1 MLKLK
6 THIKFKYIND
16 QQNEEKLDLKF
27 QNSIAS
33 MTAHSI
39 DEVQT
44 LVDKA
49 TYYHQQGY
57 YVVMTLPYESA
68 PAFDETLEVHKADGH
83 YGSMQVYDQP
93 VAQFDYDVKNDDT
106 DENMDWQTTN
116 SDAELAHHIHTIQDE
131 IRLGNTYQVN
141 YTTRLT
147 AQSIQDGYAYFQ
159 SLTAESHGD
168 YEAYIEHDDETIISI
183 SPELFFQFG
192 RHQHLEHTLLTKP
205 MKGTIAR
212 GGSLTEDEENLT
224 TLKHSKKDRAENVM
238 IVDLLRNDLSKI
250 SKVGTVETIDLF
262 KIEKYKTVYQMT
274 STVRSQLKDRL
285 SLFNVLQALFPCGS
299 ITGAPKESTMR
310 IIKNL
315 EKTAR
320 GIYCGAIG
328 LLLPDGRMIFNVPI
342 RTIHNNEKR
351 AIYGVGSGI
360 TIDSNAEAEIEEFNM
375 KTKILEKRKVNL
387 IETMRIQD
395 GRVQRRREHT
405 ERISKSAEA
414 LQIPIELEKWDN
426 ILDETEK
433 SHIDRPYKLRIELTH
448 EGEFNVDTTALV
460 DSTKP
465 LTAKLKQ
472 AQPVSSIYI
481 KNKTTERHH
490 FKHEHETDV
499 VLYYND
505 KNEITEFDIGNVVIK
520 DGESFIT
527 PPYNEQIL
535 NGCMRQQL
543 LASGVIKEQAIDKE
557 TLLNNIKNHK
567 YEVFMINSLR
577 EWTKIDLKF

>member
-147 AQSIQDGYAYFQ
+147 AQSIQDGYAYFK
-159 SLTAESHGD
+159 SLTADSHGD

-414 LQIPIELEKWDN
+414 LQIPIELKKWDN

>member
-1 MLKLK
+1 MK

-147 AQSIQDGYAYFQ
+147 AQSIQDGYAYFK

-342 RTIHNNEKR
+342 RTIYNNEKR

-433 SHIDRPYKLRIELTH
+433 SHMDRLYKLRIELTH

>member
-1 MLKLK
+1 MK

-147 AQSIQDGYAYFQ
+147 AQSIQDGYAYFK
-159 SLTAESHGD
+159 SLTADSHGD

-414 LQIPIELEKWDN
+414 LQIPIELKKWDN

>member
-557 TLLNNIKNHK
+557 TLLNNTINHK

>member
-147 AQSIQDGYAYFQ
+147 AQSIQDGYAYFK

-342 RTIHNNEKR
+342 RTIYNNEKR

-433 SHIDRPYKLRIELTH
+433 SHMDRLYKLRIELTH

>member
-93 VAQFDYDVKNDDT
+93 VAQFDYDVENDDT

-147 AQSIQDGYAYFQ
+147 AQSIQDGYAYFK

-274 STVRSQLKDRL
+274 STVRSQLKDKL

-328 LLLPDGRMIFNVPI
+328 LLLPDGRMIFNVSI

-414 LQIPIELEKWDN
+414 LQIPIELKKWDN
-426 ILDETEK
+426 ILVETEK

-490 FKHEHETDV
+490 FKHEHQTDV

>member
-147 AQSIQDGYAYFQ
+147 AQSIQDGYAYFK

-433 SHIDRPYKLRIELTH
+433 SHMDRLYKLRIELTH

-520 DGESFIT
+520 DGEPFIT

>member
-93 VAQFDYDVKNDDT
+93 VAQFDYDVENDDT

-147 AQSIQDGYAYFQ
+147 AQSIQDGYAYFK

-212 GGSLTEDEENLT
+212 GGSLTEDEENFT

-274 STVRSQLKDRL
+274 STVRSQLKDKL

-460 DSTKP
+460 DSIKP